1 MTIVSIKKWIY
12 DDIVGITNN
21 YDFVRS
27 DLDGNIT
34 NSGKGSRGQIMKPP
48 RQESTNVMFEQKT
61 MNGQNKTMTT
71 LWKFIWKLR
80 YHFISLFTFNSDCK
94 ILIILTQVQIL
105 I

>member
-1 MTIVSIKKWIY
+1 MGWKHISTLKIPTTSELKER
-12 DDIVGITNN
+12 VGITNN

-71 LWKFIWKLR
+71 L
-80 YHFISLFTFNSDCK
+80 
-94 ILIILTQVQIL
+94 
-105 I
+105 